1 MTLADAEK
9 TMRASLSHLSEELKQ
24 VRTGRAQPGLV
35 EELPVE
41 AYGTVQ
47 PLKGLA
53 SVAVPEPRQLLIT
66 PWDKSTLKAIEKAV
80 QSSDLGLTPTVTGD
94 AVRLTLPELTAER
107 REELTKVVK
116 TKAEET
122 RVSLRSIREDYLKAV
137 KADVEAGKVGEDAN
151 DRAKKQV
158 QDLIDKMNAEV
169 EQLVEQKSTQLK
181 TV

>member
-1 MTLADAEK
+1 MTLADAEFK
-9 TMRASLSHLSEELKQ
+9 MRESLTHLGQELQQ

-41 AYGTVQ
+41 AYGSMQ

-53 SVAVPEPRQLLIT
+53 SVAVPEPRQLLIS
-66 PWDKSTLKAIEKAV
+66 PWDKSLVKAIEKAV
-80 QSSDLGLTPTVTGD
+80 QTSNLGLNPSVTGD
-94 AVRLTLPELTAER
+94 AIRLTLPELTAER

-122 RVSLRSIREDYLKAV
+122 RVGLRATREEYLKSV
-137 KADVEAGKVGEDAN
+137 KADVDAGKQGEDALE
-151 DRAKKQV
+151 RGKKQV

-169 EQLVEQKSTQLK
+169 EKHVEQKAKQLQS
-181 TV
+181 V

>member
-9 TMRASLSHLSEELKQ
+9 TMRAALSHFGEELKQ
-24 VRTGRAQPGLV
+24 IRTGRAQPGLV

-41 AYGTVQ
+41 AYGTMQ
-47 PLKGLA
+47 PLKALA
-53 SVAVPEPRQLLIT
+53 SVAVPEPRQLLIS

-80 QSSDLGLTPTVTGD
+80 QTSDLGLTPTVTSD

-122 RVSLRSIREDYLKAV
+122 RVGLRATREEFLKAV